1 MRTYATIG
9 PACADRETLAAML
22 RRGLTGFRLNLSHTT
37 LPDCADWLNNLR
49 LAGEQVG
56 RKPELIIDL
65 RGGEVRIGALREPL
79 VLKEGEH
86 ITLGEEIPVASDVL
100 AALKDG
106 WELLL
111 DDGAMA
117 LTVEQGARCRV
128 TRGGVL
134 TSHKSLTLPIELPRP
149 IVSEEDRADLR
160 VAAQYGVTAV
170 MQPFVRSRADLEE
183 VRAALHEYNL
193 DELEIFAKVEDAAGL
208 ASLPEWMELCDTV
221 TVARGDLGSNLPL
234 WTLPKVQKKIAA
246 QCRAAGKPFLVVTQL
261 LWSMIENPTPT
272 RAEVSDIYNA
282 VLDGASALMLTN
294 ETAQGK
300 HPAEAVDWLMR
311 VIEAAA
317 GAAEP
322 AIPPERN

>member
-22 RRGLTGFRLNLSHTT
+22 RRGLTGFRLNLSHTG

-49 LAGEQVG
+49 LTGEQVG
-56 RKPELIIDL
+56 SKPELIIDL
-65 RGGEVRIGALREPL
+65 RGGEVRIGALPAPLTLRE
-79 VLKEGEH
+79 GDH
-86 ITLGEEIPVASDVL
+86 ITLGREIPVETDVL
-100 AALKDG
+100 AALEDG

-111 DDGAMA
+111 DDGTMA
-117 LTVEQGARCRV
+117 LQVEWGMQCRV

-134 TSHKSLTLPIELPRP
+134 TGQKSLTLPVELPRP
-149 IVSEEDRADLR
+149 AVSAEDRADLR

-170 MQPFVRSRADLEE
+170 MQPFVRRRADLEE
-183 VRAALHEYNL
+183 VRAALHEFEL
-193 DELEIFAKVEDAAGL
+193 DDLEVFAKVEDAIGL
-208 ASLPEWMELCDTV
+208 AALPEWMDLCDTV

-234 WTLPKVQKKIAA
+234 WSLPKVQKEIAA
-246 QCRAAGKPFLVVTQL
+246 LCNQAKKPFLVVTQL
-261 LWSMIENPTPT
+261 LWSMTEHPTPT

-300 HPAEAVDWLMR
+300 YPIEAVDWLMK
-311 VIEAAA
+311 VMESA
-317 GAAEP
+317 
-322 AIPPERN
+322 

>member
-9 PACADRETLAAML
+9 PACADREILAAML
-22 RRGLTGFRLNLSHTT
+22 HRGLTGFRLNLSHTT
-37 LPDCADWLNNLR
+37 LPDCADWLNDLR

-65 RGGEVRIGALREPL
+65 RGGEVRIGALPAPLTLRE
-79 VLKEGEH
+79 GDY
-86 ITLGEEIPVASDVL
+86 ITLGEEILVEEDVL

-117 LTVEQGARCRV
+117 LQVEQGARCRV

-149 IVSEEDRADLR
+149 AVSAADRADLR

-183 VRAALHEYNL
+183 VRAALHEYGL
-193 DELEIFAKVEDAAGL
+193 DGLEIFAKVEDATGL
-208 ASLPEWMELCDTV
+208 AKLSEWMELCDTV

-234 WTLPKVQKKIAA
+234 WTLPRVQKEIAA
-246 QCRAAGKPFLVVTQL
+246 RCNQAGKPFLVVTQM
-261 LWSMIENPTPT
+261 LWSMIEHPTPT

-282 VLDGASALMLTN
+282 ILDGASALMLTN

-300 HPAEAVDWLMR
+300 HPTEAVDWLLK
-311 VIEAAA
+311 VIETV
-317 GAAEP
+317 
-322 AIPPERN
+322 